1 VIIAPGCPGLPRVIG
16 HRGAAARAPEN
27 TLVGLGEAVRQG
39 ARWVEV
45 DVRLS
50 ADDVPFLLHDDT
62 LERTTT
68 GRGPAGELRWAELG
82 RLDAGA
88 RFHERF
94 AGEPVPTL
102 AAALGLVTGAGLGI
116 VLEVKPDRGREHA
129 LLAAMA
135 RELEHARPQ
144 ALLVSSSDPAVLSV
158 AARLLPDVPRAV
170 VLDEPPPE
178 GYGPLHD
185 LGVVSVHCWERWLHG
200 GDLEAALA
208 AGVVAAYTVNDV
220 SRARELLTQGV
231 AAVFTDRPGELVEA
245 LGP

>member
-1 VIIAPGCPGLPRVIG
+1 MAPGCPELPRVIG
-16 HRGAAARAPEN
+16 HRGAAAHAPEN
-27 TLVGLGEAVRQG
+27 TLAGLAEAVRQG

-50 ADDVPFLLHDDT
+50 TDDVPFLLHDDT

-68 GRGPAGELRWAELG
+68 GQGPAGELTKAALG

-88 RFHERF
+88 RFHPRF

-102 AAALGLVTGAGLGI
+102 AAALGLVTGASLGI
-116 VLEVKPDRGREHA
+116 VLELKPDRGREDA
-129 LLAAMA
+129 LLEAMA
-135 RELEHARPQ
+135 RELQRDRPH
-144 ALLVSSSDPAVLSV
+144 ALLVSSSDPAVLAA
-158 AARLLPDVPRAV
+158 AARVLPDVPRAV
-170 VLDEPPPE
+170 VLDEPPSQ

-200 GDLEAALA
+200 DALGSALA
-208 AGVVAAYTVNDV
+208 AGVVASYTVNDV
-220 SRARELLTQGV
+220 ARARELLAHGV
-231 AAVFTDRPGELVEA
+231 AAVFTDRPGELVAE

>member
-1 VIIAPGCPGLPRVIG
+1 VIIAPDCPGLPRVIG
-16 HRGAAARAPEN
+16 HRGAAAHAPEN
-27 TLVGLGEAVRQG
+27 TLAGLAEAARQG

-50 ADDVPFLLHDDT
+50 ADDVPFLLHDGT

-68 GRGPAGELRWAELG
+68 GRGPAGERTGADLG

-102 AAALGLVTGAGLGI
+102 AAALGLVLGAGLGI
-116 VLEVKPDRGREHA
+116 VLEVKPDPGREEA

-135 RELEHARPQ
+135 QELDRARPP
-144 ALLVSSSDPAVLSV
+144 ALLVSSSDPAVLSE
-158 AARLLPDVPRAV
+158 AARLLSDVPRAV
-170 VLDEPPPE
+170 VLDEPPPR

-200 GDLEAALA
+200 DALQAALT
-208 AGVVAAYTVNDV
+208 AGVVASYTVNDV
-220 SRARELLTQGV
+220 ARARELLAQGV
-231 AAVFTDRPGELVEA
+231 TAVFSDRPGELVEA